1 MIAREAPSR
10 LVLLGHPVSHSL
22 SPLFQNAALEAC
34 GLPQR
39 YDALDVSPNDLP
51 ALLSQL
57 RSERAAGN
65 VTLPHKGDVWAL
77 AKRRSSGA
85 ERAGAVNTFWFDE
98 GELVGHNTDVSGV
111 QAAIAALLPSG
122 VRGARCTLLGAGGS
136 AAAVLVALD
145 MLGCR
150 DIRVWTRTPSRI
162 EKLAAQTAV
171 RVTACESVDDA
182 VRDASLVVN
191 ATPVGLHDD
200 AMPVSP
206 MAVARDAAVLD
217 LVYRREE
224 TAWVRSCRAHGISAE
239 DGLRV
244 LVEQGA
250 AAFGCW
256 FGRDAPRDAMWA
268 ALSHVRTVQGS

>member
-1 MIAREAPSR
+1 MSLPGR
-10 LVLLGHPVSHSL
+10 LVLLGHPVKQSL
-22 SPLFQNAALEAC
+22 SPRFQNAALRAAGIPLTYEAVDV
-34 GLPQR
+34 PP
-39 YDALDVSPNDLP
+39 DALAD
-51 ALLSQL
+51 ALAQL
-57 RSERAAGN
+57 RAGRAAGN
-65 VTLPHKGDVWAL
+65 VTVPHKEDAARWCDRLTPA
-77 AKRRSSGA
+77 A

-171 RVTACESVDDA
+171 RVLACESVDDA

-224 TAWVRSCRAHGISAE
+224 TAWVRSCRAHGITAE

-268 ALSHVRTVQGS
+268 ALSHVRAVQGS